1 MSNHVGTTL
10 PTFSLTIAHS
20 RPPNL
25 GERVAPTY
33 VTFNDADTNTNT
45 NTNDNHNG
53 TNSIANTTSL
63 QNTNSELL

>member
-45 NTNDNHNG
+45 NDNHNDA
-53 TNSIANTTSL
+53 NSVANTTSL